1 MDVTNLYTNITTS
14 LGLKALEYWIDK
26 YPHKIHC
33 RFSKQ
38 FILEASDIVLK
49 NNTFAFD
56 DKHYEQRKGTAMGTK
71 MAPTYATLTLG
82 YLEEIMYEKT
92 KQHFDEQTTGNI
104 KSNWKRY
111 LDDCFI
117 IWNDSDA
124 NLEAFVNMMNDLDP
138 DIKFTMDKSSQSIPF
153 LDILI
158 TKHEEH
164 LSTDIYYK
172 PTDTHQYLH
181 FSSCHPS
188 HTKRS
193 IPYNLA
199 RRICTIVSDK
209 EIRDKRLSE
218 LKTFLLQQYYPM
230 GIIEDGIKEAIKLN
244 REYLINPTRSQTS
257 DLKILPLVT
266 THNPRNK
273 NITST
278 VRQLN
283 NVLKTDEEMAKVLEK
298 YKFINSKR
306 QPRNLRRILCKS
318 SFHQQHLY
326 SVKKCSDLR
335 CGTCNYMK
343 TGSTFNFGNKD
354 FTVKADMTCESK
366 NVIYCITCAGCGQ
379 FYIGETGTTL
389 RTRIRIHRQHINQP
403 EYRKINVSGHL

>member
-1 MDVTNLYTNITTS
+1 M
-14 LGLKALEYWIDK
+14 
-26 YPHKIHC
+26 
-33 RFSKQ
+33 
-38 FILEASDIVLK
+38 K

-92 KQHFDEQTTGNI
+92 KQLFDEQTTGSI

-164 LSTDIYYK
+164 LSTDIKYK

-199 RRICTIVSDK
+199 RRICTKVSDK
-209 EIRDKRLSE
+209 EIRD
-218 LKTFLLQQYYPM
+218 
-230 GIIEDGIKEAIKLN
+230 
-244 REYLINPTRSQTS
+244 
-257 DLKILPLVT
+257 
-266 THNPRNK
+266 
-273 NITST
+273 
-278 VRQLN
+278 
-283 NVLKTDEEMAKVLEK
+283 
-298 YKFINSKR
+298 
-306 QPRNLRRILCKS
+306 
-318 SFHQQHLY
+318 
-326 SVKKCSDLR
+326 
-335 CGTCNYMK
+335 
-343 TGSTFNFGNKD
+343 
-354 FTVKADMTCESK
+354 
-366 NVIYCITCAGCGQ
+366 
-379 FYIGETGTTL
+379 
-389 RTRIRIHRQHINQP
+389 
-403 EYRKINVSGHL
+403 